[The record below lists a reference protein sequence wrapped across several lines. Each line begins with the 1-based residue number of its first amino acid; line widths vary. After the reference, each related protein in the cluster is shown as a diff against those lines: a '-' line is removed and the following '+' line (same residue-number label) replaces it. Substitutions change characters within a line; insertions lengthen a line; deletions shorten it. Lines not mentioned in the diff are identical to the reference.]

1 MSETQRNPFTKRA
14 CDLLIAG
21 AFILLAIFWVSLD
34 TPNPAVET
42 ETVKTTPSP
51 RHQRIHFQPSVPPS
65 FHPSTPASFYRTIIN
80 NNLFRPLGWT
90 PPRPI
95 EPYRLI
101 GTKLASDETT
111 PPQAILQSTTGHQTY
126 IVTLGSNLDADPQ
139 VVDIQSKQV
148 TLSTQGQHR
157 TLMLP
162 IGF

>member
-1 MSETQRNPFTKRA
+1 MSETQRHVFNLRRA
-14 CDLLIAG
+14 CYFCIAG
-21 AFILLAIFWVSLD
+21 ACVLLLIVFVVRFLASDPVRHD
-34 TPNPAVET
+34 PEPVK
-42 ETVKTTPSP
+42 VKTFPPPRRDARTP
-51 RHQRIHFQPSVPPS
+51 PPVFEVS
-65 FHPSTPASFYRTIIN
+65 ETYHRTIID

-90 PPRPI
+90 LPRPI

-101 GTKLASDETT
+101 GTILASDETT

-126 IVTLGSNLDADPQ
+126 FVTLGSNIDANTQ

-148 TLSTQGQHR
+148 TLSTQGRQR